1 MQTRAVILGLD
12 DEPVVKAT
20 IPECYNIQAVS
31 TTTAGMSEFSA
42 CLFHSSVESVEKGAN
57 STEHASSESLICNS
71 HPFFRPLFFV
81 PPPSAPCEPSHVF
94 SLFRRRRW
102 ELRNPE

>member
-31 TTTAGMSEFSA
+31 TTTAGMSE
-42 CLFHSSVESVEKGAN
+42 LN
-57 STEHASSESLICNS
+57 
-71 HPFFRPLFFV
+71 RPLTLLAWFDLRVLYTRTPLQLAPFLSCSFFA
-81 PPPSAPCEPSHVF
+81 PPSQH
-94 SLFRRRRW
+94 SL
-102 ELRNPE
+102 